1 MKRDKSGIG
10 WIILLVFIILIIIVI
25 AVITFYEN
33 PTDQKSPVTLTA
45 SLQPSTVKVGENSRL
60 TLKFKNQDL
69 ASHHISCIFKANPKI
84 IIYSGN
90 NPLVNNEYSFILEA
104 SDPNEERILNVQA
117 LLGEFVSSSEYV
129 IHISLHIDG
138 GEIVEQS
145 QKLTLSVKES

>member
-1 MKRDKSGIG
+1 LKRDKSGIG
-10 WIILLVFIILIIIVI
+10 WTILLVFIILIIIVI
-25 AVITFYEN
+25 AVITFYAN

-45 SLQPSTVKVGENSRL
+45 SLEPSTVKVGENSRL

-84 IIYSGN
+84 IMYSGN
-90 NPLVNNEYSFILEA
+90 NPLVDNEYSFILEA
-104 SDPNEERILNVQA
+104 SDPNEERILTVQS

>member
-1 MKRDKSGIG
+1 LKRDKSGIG
-10 WIILLVFIILIIIVI
+10 WTILLVFIILIIIVI

-45 SLQPSTVKVGENSRL
+45 SLEPSTVKVGENSRL

-69 ASHHISCIFKANPKI
+69 ESHHISCIFTANPKI

-90 NPLVNNEYSFILEA
+90 NPLVNNEYSFNLEA
-104 SDPNEERILNVQA
+104 SDPTEERILTVQS
-117 LLGEFVSSSEYV
+117 LLGEFVSSSDYV
-129 IHISLHIDG
+129 IHISLRVDG
-138 GEIVEQS
+138 VEIVEQS